1 MFQEPAERTNTEN
14 HFWMLVI
21 FGHSD
26 DTALKADVIL
36 SWKSLNWLW
45 NTLRQ
50 SLKQTEANW
59 KEVLCQ
65 QAIFQNY
72 FWKKIDSDNSVAYG
86 IVGWDIWKSTISAHM
101 LKRLCQ
107 KMYFHLLQQL
117 DFIVEDSRCWIV
129 LPAVGLYDCYRLVE
143 TLSAVPHQGMF
154 LGLLSALHLKQS
166 TTLLWY

>member
-59 KEVLCQ
+59 KEV
-65 QAIFQNY
+65 
-72 FWKKIDSDNSVAYG
+72 DSDNSVAYG

-107 KMYFHLLQQL
+107 RMYLHLLQQL
-117 DFIVEDSRCWIV
+117 DFIVEDSRCWTV

-143 TLSAVPHQGMF
+143 TLSAVSHQGMF

>member
-59 KEVLCQ
+59 KEV
-65 QAIFQNY
+65 
-72 FWKKIDSDNSVAYG
+72 DSDNSVAYG

-107 KMYFHLLQQL
+107 KMYLHLLQQL